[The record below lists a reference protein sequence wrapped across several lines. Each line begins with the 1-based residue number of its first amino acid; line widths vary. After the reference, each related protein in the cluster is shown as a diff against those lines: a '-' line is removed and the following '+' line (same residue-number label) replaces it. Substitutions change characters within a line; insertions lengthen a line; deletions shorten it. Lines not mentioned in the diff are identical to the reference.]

1 MLFFESLMNEVRN
14 QTVDENFFNFK
25 ILMDTKRL
33 EDLNFSMDQMNEII

>member
-14 QTVDENFFNFK
+14 QPVDENFLNFK
-25 ILMDTKRL
+25 ILMDKKRL